1 MIRTYSHEI
10 KPGKVLAMGWV
21 ENIRIMGSLAFITL
35 RDREGLMQVTLKK
48 GDVPDEY
55 FELVSNMNKEDC
67 ISVHGDAKKSSHSRL
82 GIEIYP
88 EKIEIVSKAETP
100 LPIDTG
106 AVKHTLKDKRFDY
119 RFLDMRD
126 PKIQAIFRIRDVI
139 FTKMREYFENNRF
152 IEIHTPVIQ
161 AAGAEGGATLF
172 GFNYYQHKAFL
183 RQSPQLYKQ
192 IMMASGLD
200 RVYEI
205 GPAFRAEK
213 FHTRRH
219 VSEFIS
225 VDFEQAWI
233 ESEED
238 VMKTLEEMVHHVYKG
253 VKKDC
258 KTALDILEID
268 PEIPKLPF
276 KRFTYDEVL
285 EALAKSGTKIKWG
298 SDLEDADEKKFGEI
312 AKKKGHE
319 WYFIIKYPAEM
330 KPFYIMAEQDGK
342 YSRGFDLDCKGME
355 LASGGQREHRVNKLV
370 ERMKAAELNSKD
382 FNFYID
388 AFKYGM
394 PPHAGIGLGGDRLV
408 QQIVGMENI
417 KETILF
423 PRTPEKVTP

>member
-1 MIRTYSHEI
+1 MVRTYSHEL
-10 KPGKVLAMGWV
+10 KQGNVLVQGWV
-21 ENIRIMGSLAFITL
+21 ENIRKMGSLAFLTL
-35 RDREGLMQVTLKK
+35 RDREGLMQITLKK
-48 GDVPDEY
+48 GSVPEEY
-55 FELVSNMNKEDC
+55 FKLLSSMNKEDC
-67 ISVHGDAKKSSHSRL
+67 VSVEGDAKKSSYSKL
-82 GIEIYP
+82 GFEIYP
-88 EKIEIVSKAETP
+88 KKIDIVSKAETP

-126 PKIQAIFRIRDVI
+126 PKIQAIFRIRDVV
-139 FTKMREYFENNRF
+139 FTKMREYLEGNKF

-192 IMMASGLD
+192 MMMASGLD

-225 VDFEQAWI
+225 VDFEQGWI
-233 ESEED
+233 NSEED
-238 VMKTLEEMVHHVYKG
+238 VMKTTEELIHHVYKG

-258 KTALDILEID
+258 GVSLDILEIKI
-268 PEIPKLPF
+268 EMPKLPF
-276 KRFTYDEVL
+276 KRYTYDEVL
-285 EALAKSGTKIKWG
+285 ETLAKHGTKLKWG
-298 SDLEDADEKKFGEI
+298 SDLEDAEEKKFGEV
-312 AKKKGHE
+312 AGKKGHE
-319 WYFIIKYPAEM
+319 WYFITKYPAEM
-330 KPFYIMAEQDGK
+330 KPFYIMAEPDGK
-342 YSRGFDLDCKGME
+342 YSRGFDLDCSGME
-355 LASGGQREHRVNKLV
+355 IVSGGQREHRTKELI
-370 ERMKAAELNSKD
+370 ERMKAAKLKPKD
-382 FNFYID
+382 FSFYTD
-388 AFKYGM
+388 AFRYGM
-394 PPHAGIGLGGDRLV
+394 PPHGGIGLGGDRLV
-408 QQIVGMENI
+408 QKIVGMENI